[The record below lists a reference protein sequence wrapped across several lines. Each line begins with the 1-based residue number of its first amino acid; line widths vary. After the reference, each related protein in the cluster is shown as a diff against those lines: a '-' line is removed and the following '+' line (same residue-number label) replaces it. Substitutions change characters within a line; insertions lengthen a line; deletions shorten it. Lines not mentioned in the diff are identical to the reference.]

1 MPRSD
6 KVMRRI
12 STSSLLPQDALP
24 GVPVVEIAGMGRVL
38 IEGHKGVTEYGQ
50 QRIQVSMRYG
60 SLVVIGCGLSLAQ
73 MSKDRLV
80 ITGTVDQVC
89 LCRG

>member
-1 MPRSD
+1 MPRSQ
-6 KVMRRI
+6 KALRHI
-12 STSSLLPQDALP
+12 SASSLLPRDALP

-50 QRIQVSMRYG
+50 QRIRVSMRYG
-60 SLVVIGCGLSLAQ
+60 SLIVIGCGLSLAH
-73 MSKDRLV
+73 MSKERLV

>member
-1 MPRSD
+1 MPRSH
-6 KVMRRI
+6 KAMRRI
-12 STSSLLPQDALP
+12 YSSSILSQDALP

-50 QRIQVSMRYG
+50 QRIRVSMRYG
-60 SLVVIGCGLSLAQ
+60 SLMVIGCDLSLAH

-80 ITGTVDQVC
+80 ITGAVDQVC

>member
-6 KVMRRI
+6 KAIRRI
-12 STSSLLPQDALP
+12 YSSSILSQDTLP

-38 IEGHKGVTEYGQ
+38 IEGHRGVTEYGQ

-60 SLVVIGCGLSLAQ
+60 SLMVIGCGLSLAH